1 MKVIIT
7 EAQIE
12 RFAERMAYIDKIIK
26 TQLREGANW
35 EHLAWLV
42 ERYGLT
48 QEDVDIIAMIQ
59 KNILDKMVGQT
70 IDSTD
75 SRFSNI
81 MHSDDEFTFTIDKVT
96 PKTYNSASGLG
107 DHSDSI
113 DDYTVPSRHRRFNL
127 DMNLPRFVLQG
138 SLVKYDKR
146 LEEDQTWLD
155 HVLDIMIEMVPE
167 SNPIL
172 KALGVNIDFEDYPVD
187 YEGKSTVPP
196 YLSESTTKKSKR
208 DKINTLVKRLK
219 KLYPKLDYCIG
230 NDDTLQVY
238 THYEERADSGMF
250 MEKGLIFEPIEPPS
264 DFWRIG
270 EFNDYREE
278 ETGEYLDRVVE
289 IIDRSPEERVIEWL
303 DHEFGL
309 GDTTYAFVQPHY
321 YGDPYGDDPMFDW
334 RKCED

>member
-1 MKVIIT
+1 MKLIIT
-7 EAQIE
+7 EHQVE
-12 RFAERMAYIDKIIK
+12 KFAERMGYIDKVIK
-26 TQLREGANW
+26 AQMREGDW
-35 EHLAWLV
+35 EHLAWLI

-48 QEDVDIIAMIQ
+48 QEDVDIIGMLQ
-59 KNILDKMVGQT
+59 RNILESMVGQT

-96 PKTYNSASGLG
+96 PHTYNNASGP
-107 DHSDSI
+107 I
-113 DDYTVPSRHRRFNL
+113 AHRRFNL

-138 SLVKYDKR
+138 SLVKFDKR
-146 LEEDQTWLD
+146 LAEDDTWLD

-187 YEGKSTVPP
+187 YEGKS
-196 YLSESTTKKSKR
+196 YHDLRESTIKSKR
-208 DKINTLVKRLK
+208 DKINNLVVKLK

-230 NDDTLQVY
+230 NDDILQVY
-238 THYEERADSGMF
+238 TNYEETGGNGVF
-250 MEKGLIFEPIEPPS
+250 TEKGLIFVPIDPPS

-270 EFNDYREE
+270 NFTDYREIE
-278 ETGEYLDRVVE
+278 NGEYIDRGVE
-289 IIDRSPEERVIEWL
+289 MVDRSPEERVIEWL

-309 GDTTYAFVQPHY
+309 DDTTYQYGKPHY
-321 YGDPYGDDPMFDW
+321 YGDPYGDEPMFDW

>member
-1 MKVIIT
+1 MKLIIT
-7 EAQIE
+7 EHQVE

-26 TQLREGANW
+26 TQLRESGNW
-35 EHLAWLV
+35 EHLAWLI

-48 QEDVDIIAMIQ
+48 QEDVDIIGILQ
-59 KNILDKMVGQT
+59 RNILESMVGQT

-81 MHSDDEFTFTIDKVT
+81 MHSDDEFTFTIDEVI
-96 PKTYNSASGLG
+96 PKIYNNAT
-107 DHSDSI
+107 DI
-113 DDYTVPSRHRRFNL
+113 NPHRRFNL
-127 DMNLPRFVLQG
+127 DMNLPRFVLKG
-138 SLVKYDKR
+138 SLIKFDKR

-172 KALGVNIDFEDYPVD
+172 KALGVNIDFDDYPVD

-196 YLSESTTKKSKR
+196 YLSESTIKSKR
-208 DKINTLVKRLK
+208 DKINNLVNRLK

-238 THYEERADSGMF
+238 THYEERANSGMF

-278 ETGEYLDRVVE
+278 ETGEYLDRSVDMV
-289 IIDRSPEERVIEWL
+289 DRSPEERVIEWL

-309 GDTTYAFVQPHY
+309 NDGGTIIGTPHY
-321 YGDPYGDDPMFDW
+321 YGDPYGDEPLFDW

>member
-1 MKVIIT
+1 MKLIIT
-7 EAQIE
+7 EHQVE
-12 RFAERMAYIDKIIK
+12 KFAERMGYIDKVIK
-26 TQLREGANW
+26 AQMREGDW
-35 EHLAWLV
+35 EHLAWLI

-48 QEDVDIIAMIQ
+48 QEDVDIIGMIQ
-59 KNILDKMVGQT
+59 RNTLESMVGQT

-96 PKTYNSASGLG
+96 PHTYNNASGP
-107 DHSDSI
+107 I
-113 DDYTVPSRHRRFNL
+113 AHRRFNL

-138 SLVKYDKR
+138 SLVKFDKR
-146 LEEDQTWLD
+146 LAGNDTWLD

-172 KALGVNIDFEDYPVD
+172 KALGVNIDFDDYPVD
-187 YEGKSTVPP
+187 YEGKS
-196 YLSESTTKKSKR
+196 YHDLRESTIKSKR
-208 DKINTLVKRLK
+208 DKINNLVVKLK

-238 THYEERADSGMF
+238 THYEERYNSGMF

-278 ETGEYLDRVVE
+278 ETGEYLDRTVDMV
-289 IIDRSPEERVIEWL
+289 DRSPEERVIEWL

-309 GDTTYAFVQPHY
+309 DGSTSWGEPHY
-321 YGDPYGDDPMFDW
+321 YGEPYGEEPIFDW
-334 RKCED
+334 KKCED

>member
-1 MKVIIT
+1 MSSIFIVMKLIIT
-7 EAQIE
+7 EHQVE
-12 RFAERMAYIDKIIK
+12 KFAERMGYIDKVIK
-26 TQLREGANW
+26 AQMREGDW
-35 EHLAWLV
+35 EHLAWLI

-48 QEDVDIIAMIQ
+48 QEDVDIIGMLQ
-59 KNILDKMVGQT
+59 RNILESMVGQT

-96 PKTYNSASGLG
+96 PHTYNNASGP
-107 DHSDSI
+107 I
-113 DDYTVPSRHRRFNL
+113 AHRRFNL

-138 SLVKYDKR
+138 SLVKFDKR
-146 LEEDQTWLD
+146 LAEDDTWLD

-172 KALGVNIDFEDYPVD
+172 KALGVNIDFDDYPYV
-187 YEGKSTVPP
+187 EGRS
-196 YLSESTTKKSKR
+196 YHDLRESTIKSKR
-208 DKINTLVKRLK
+208 DKINNLVVKLK

-230 NDDTLQVY
+230 NDDILQVY
-238 THYEERADSGMF
+238 TNYNETDPVTFTET
-250 MEKGLIFEPIEPPS
+250 GLIFDPIEPPS

-270 EFNDYREE
+270 NFTDYREIE
-278 ETGEYLDRVVE
+278 NGEYIDRVVDMV
-289 IIDRSPEERVIEWL
+289 DRSPEERVIEWL

-309 GDTTYAFVQPHY
+309 DDSASWGTPHY
-321 YGDPYGDDPMFDW
+321 YGDPYGDEPMFDW

>member
-1 MKVIIT
+1 MKVVIT
-7 EAQIE
+7 EHQVE
-12 RFAERMAYIDKIIK
+12 RFAERMNYIDKIIK
-26 TQLREGANW
+26 TQMREGEW
-35 EHLAWLV
+35 EHLAWLI

-59 KNILDKMVGQT
+59 RNILEGMVGQT

-96 PKTYNSASGLG
+96 PKTYNNASGP
-107 DHSDSI
+107 I
-113 DDYTVPSRHRRFNL
+113 AHRRFNL

-146 LEEDQTWLD
+146 LEDDQTWLD

-172 KALGVNIDFEDYPVD
+172 KALGVNIDFDDYPVD

-196 YLSESTTKKSKR
+196 YLNESTSKKSKR

-238 THYEERADSGMF
+238 THYEERYNSGMF

-278 ETGEYLDRVVE
+278 ETGEYLDRSVE
-289 IIDRSPEERVIEWL
+289 MIDRSPEDRVIEWL

-309 GDTTYAFVQPHY
+309 DGSTSWGEPHY
-321 YGDPYGDDPMFDW
+321 YGEPYGDDPIFDW
-334 RKCED
+334 KKCED

>member
-1 MKVIIT
+1 MKLIIT
-7 EAQIE
+7 ERQVE

-26 TQLREGANW
+26 TQLREGGNW
-35 EHLAWLV
+35 EHLAWLI

-59 KNILDKMVGQT
+59 KNILDSMVGQT

-96 PKTYNSASGLG
+96 PKTYNSASGLA

-127 DMNLPRFVLQG
+127 DMKLPRFVLQG
-138 SLVKYDKR
+138 SLIKFDKR

-187 YEGKSTVPP
+187 YEGKGSDTSIHYVN
-196 YLSESTTKKSKR
+196 ESTIKSKR
-208 DKINTLVKRLK
+208 DKIDTLVKRLK

-230 NDDTLQVY
+230 NDDRLQVY
-238 THYEERADSGMF
+238 TNYEERAETGMF
-250 MEKGLIFEPIEPPS
+250 TETGLIFDPIEPPS

-270 EFNDYREE
+270 EFTDYREID
-278 ETGEYLDRVVE
+278 TGEYIDRAVNMV
-289 IIDRSPEERVIEWL
+289 DRSPEERVIEWV
-303 DHEFGL
+303 DHEFGT
-309 GDTTYAFVQPHY
+309 DHATSWREPNY
-321 YGDPYGDDPMFDW
+321 YGEPAGDEPMFDW